1 MRILEQL
8 NKYYENLTL
17 FQVKTIILEEKQNE
31 KQKEEKEFQEIKNK
45 FNNTY
50 IKKINNDRIFG
61 KTIEIYQIEEIT
73 GRERTTDWIFIYS
86 FKGNLI
92 SFSKKYI
99 NYNEDFWSFSKEEL
113 EEAEIISE
121 SQYNLYLKQYQE
133 IENKLQN
140 ILDNE

>member
-8 NKYYENLTL
+8 SKYNENLTL

-50 IKKINNDRIFG
+50 VKIINNDRIFG

>member
-8 NKYYENLTL
+8 SKYNENLTL

-31 KQKEEKEFQEIKNK
+31 KQKEENEFQEIKNK

-50 IKKINNDRIFG
+50 IKRINNDRIFG

-99 NYNEDFWSFSKEEL
+99 NYDENFWSFSKKEL
-113 EEAEIISE
+113 EQAEIINE
-121 SQYNLYLKQYQE
+121 SQYNLYLNQYQE
-133 IENKLQN
+133 VENKFQN

>member
-8 NKYYENLTL
+8 NKYDENLTL

-31 KQKEEKEFQEIKNK
+31 KQKEENEFQEIKNK

-99 NYNEDFWSFSKEEL
+99 NYDENFWSFSKKEL
-113 EEAEIISE
+113 EQAEIINE
-121 SQYNLYLKQYQE
+121 SQYNLYLNQYQE
-133 IENKLQN
+133 VENKFQN